1 MTYEG
6 TFLSDELQE
15 KVLLD
20 VLNFARLAGLDQQL
34 AAPVRVKHGT
44 ANAGK
49 NLHYY
54 LNYSSQNQT
63 FTYPYA
69 SGIDLLTK
77 KPVEKSESVTLAP
90 WGLVIIEEK

>member
-34 AAPVRVKHGT
+34 AAPVRVKHGLS
-44 ANAGK
+44 NAGK
-49 NLHYY
+49 ILHYY
-54 LNYSSQNQT
+54 LNYSSNNQI

-69 SGIDLLTK
+69 SGVDLLTK
-77 KPVEKSESVTLAP
+77 KTFEKSEPVALAP
-90 WGLVIIEEK
+90 WGLVIIEER